1 MLYAVIMA
9 GGSGTRLWPLSR
21 KGLPKQALRL
31 IGDRTMFQHAV
42 DRLAPLFPPERI
54 FVVTNAAMADL
65 LRPQTPELP
74 AANFI
79 LEPSARDS
87 APAAGL
93 AAVTLLARDPDAA
106 MVMLTAD
113 HYIVDTAQFRAALTA
128 ADEVAAD
135 GTIVTLGIR
144 PSFPATGF
152 GYIRLG
158 ESQVIVNGFRV
169 YRSAGFVEKPD
180 LPTAS
185 RFLEEGRYTW
195 NSGMFIWRADRL
207 LAEFASQL
215 PESHA
220 ALMRIGAA
228 AGTPD
233 ASKVLAAE
241 WLNVRKISID
251 YGVMEH
257 AANVSVIPVDIGW
270 SDIGSWA
277 ALLDVLPG
285 DEHGNV
291 VEGELAAVDTHG
303 CLVRSED
310 RSGRLIATIGVQ
322 DLVIVDT
329 PDVLLIC
336 PRERAQDVRDV
347 VNRLAAEAK
356 QRYL

>member
-65 LRPQTPELP
+65 LRPQSELP
-74 AANFI
+74 ADNFI
-79 LEPSARDS
+79 LEPSPRDS

-93 AAVTLLARDPDAA
+93 AAATLLARDPDAA
-106 MVMLTAD
+106 MVILTAD
-113 HYIVDTAQFRAALTA
+113 HYIVDTGQFRAALAA

-144 PSFPATGF
+144 PSYPATGF

-158 ESQVIVNGFRV
+158 ESQIIVNGFRV

-180 LPTAS
+180 LPTAV
-185 RFLEEGRYTW
+185 RFVEEGRHAW

-207 LAEFASQL
+207 LAEFAGQL

-220 ALMRIGAA
+220 ALTRIGAA

-233 ASKVLAAE
+233 ANKVLAAE
-241 WLNVRKISID
+241 WPNVRKISID
-251 YGVMEH
+251 YGVMER

-285 DEHGNV
+285 DAAGNV
-291 VEGELAAVDTHG
+291 LGGNVLALDSRG
-303 CLVRSED
+303 SYVRSE
-310 RSGRLIATIGVQ
+310 SGRLVALVGMQ
-322 DLVIVDT
+322 DVVVVDT
-329 PDVLLIC
+329 PDALLIC
-336 PRERAQDVRDV
+336 PRERAQDVRDI
-347 VNRLAAEAK
+347 VNRLAAEG
-356 QRYL
+356 RRSYE

>member
-54 FVVTNAAMADL
+54 FVVTNAAMAEV
-65 LRPQTPELP
+65 LRPQTLELP

-79 LEPSARDS
+79 LEPSPRDS

-93 AAVTLLARDPDAA
+93 AAVTLLARDPDAT
-106 MVMLTAD
+106 MVILTAD
-113 HYIVDTAQFRAALTA
+113 HYIVDTAQFRAALAA

-144 PSFPATGF
+144 PSFPSTGF

-158 ESQVIVNGFRV
+158 ESQIIVNGFRV
-169 YRSAGFVEKPD
+169 YRSAGFIEKPD

-228 AGTPD
+228 VGTPD
-233 ASKVLAAE
+233 ANKVLAVE
-241 WLNVRKISID
+241 WPNVRKISID

-291 VEGELAAVDTHG
+291 LSDDVLALDSRG
-303 CLVRSED
+303 SYVRSE
-310 RSGRLIATIGVQ
+310 SGRLVALVGMQ
-322 DLVIVDT
+322 DVVVVDT
-329 PDVLLIC
+329 PDALLIC
-336 PRERAQDVRDV
+336 PRKRAQDVRDV
-347 VNRLAAEAK
+347 VNRLAADGK

>member
-42 DRLAPLFPPERI
+42 DRLVPLFPSERI
-54 FVVTNAAMADL
+54 FVVTNAAMAEV

-74 AANFI
+74 ADNFI
-79 LEPSARDS
+79 LEPSPRDS

-93 AAVTLLARDPDAA
+93 AAATLLARDPDAV
-106 MVMLTAD
+106 MVILTAD
-113 HYIVDTAQFRAALTA
+113 HYIVDTVQFRAALAA

-144 PSFPATGF
+144 PNFPATGF

-158 ESQVIVNGFRV
+158 ESQIIVNGFRV

-180 LPTAS
+180 LPTAV
-185 RFLEEGRYTW
+185 RFLEEGRHAW

-215 PESHA
+215 AESHA
-220 ALMRIGAA
+220 ALVRIGAA
-228 AGTPD
+228 VGTPD
-233 ASKVLAAE
+233 ASKILAAE

-251 YGVMEH
+251 YGIMEH
-257 AANVSVIPVDIGW
+257 AANVSIIPVDIGW

-285 DEHGNV
+285 DEHSNV
-291 VEGELAAVDTHG
+291 VEGNLTAIDTHG

-310 RSGRLIATIGVQ
+310 RTGRLIAAIGLQ

-336 PRERAQDVRDV
+336 PRERAQDIRDV
-347 VNRLAAEAK
+347 VNRLAAEGK